1 LLPSVDRWAGVPFAL
16 SGLCV
21 RPRGISWHGRR
32 QVCGVAIELGDEH
45 SVSGIPLRKGPM
57 VGRPT
62 SAPGLARTHLCRT
75 SPALSERQLGR
86 MASAVC

>member
-1 LLPSVDRWAGVPFAL
+1 
-16 SGLCV
+16 
-21 RPRGISWHGRR
+21 
-32 QVCGVAIELGDEH
+32 VAIELGEEH
-45 SVSGIPLRKGPM
+45 SISGIPLRKGPM